1 MQKKV
6 QEKLGETGLELDYLD
21 TGEKRLYL
29 DDNKINILLKRL
41 GMFLNFD
48 DLMEIKRQLNS
59 LSKEGRTILER
70 VHHMNERKKVLKLK
84 HLKKQ
89 SLLNWW
95 VVE

>member
-1 MQKKV
+1 
-6 QEKLGETGLELDYLD
+6 
-21 TGEKRLYL
+21 
-29 DDNKINILLKRL
+29 
-41 GMFLNFD
+41 MFLNFD